1 MIASVIMAFPDHV
14 HLLFYSSYSVTLTCI
29 IGRNYGISRST
40 LGVLVILICDD
51 ILKHCYVP

>member
-1 MIASVIMAFPDHV
+1 MIASVIMAFSHHV
-14 HLLFYSSYSVTLTCI
+14 KLLFDSSYSITLKCF